1 MHLVSD
7 REGILKNTPKHLEKL
22 NSPKFDENGE
32 LSEISHFES
41 LFRWA
46 GKYGSENVGEIIEKT
61 INLHTTA
68 GFALLIHPDKKIV
81 DNDYFDIIELQK
93 SMYETE

>member
-7 REGILKNTPKHLEKL
+7 VEGILKKIPKHLEKL

-32 LSEISHFES
+32 LSEISNFES

-46 GKYGSENVGEIIEKT
+46 GKYDSESVGEIIEKT

-68 GFALLIHPDKKIV
+68 GFALLIHPDKNIV
-81 DNDYFDIIELQK
+81 DKDYFEILELQK
-93 SMYETE
+93 DMYEV

>member
-7 REGILKNTPKHLEKL
+7 VEGILKKIPKHLEKL

-32 LSEISHFES
+32 LSENSIFES

-46 GKYGSENVGEIIEKT
+46 GKYDSESVGEIIEKT

-68 GFALLIHPDKKIV
+68 GFALLIHPDKNIV
-81 DNDYFDIIELQK
+81 DDDYFKILELQED
-93 SMYETE
+93 MYET